1 MNTRSDLTANSLR
14 HKLSEKEMTEDDFR
28 DIISTRDLSIKTLHA
43 QLSERDND
51 INKQHALK
59 LVRVKSHMDLRAK
72 LQQSLDQNTAL
83 KMKYAESLSRRNGL
97 EEDLDESKKC
107 LNRLQ
112 TFINRKGLMAT
123 TIEYLPNEVLE
134 MIANNLD
141 PKDLAPCRLVS
152 KSMSEAANNRFAKV
166 FFSRRFH
173 VASSYSV
180 KALVDI
186 TADPFFGKHVT
197 AVIMDGVRMTK
208 HRSRGGPT
216 LWMDPYNEEEG
227 MYYTTPALRD
237 ASEEES
243 ASILDIAF
251 VRSGQCQNLLQKVFE
266 NIKGHGNSVEVGVG
280 DCKYDNRVRSFGRK
294 ALLNRKV
301 LYTYFMAE
309 TLALTLAAAEAANCS
324 IHKLHV
330 DIQGEAGQD
339 YPQKSVRLEKVVS
352 EFLMQNTSSPNK
364 LTISAITYDSDYPWM
379 EEDNTQSLIKYDG
392 DEGLLEVK
400 NTRLGSEETS
410 LYGHIRLVE
419 NITHLYLPRMSIIEL
434 RVQNSDVHSFPNF
447 ITDVL
452 GNSIKTLTDIRLEGV
467 TLWDSP
473 RSWKPIMQ
481 SLASMPSLQ
490 KCLLHELQTALEI
503 NEDDWYSISFPRD
516 EEACLL
522 EGENMRDNLQ
532 EIGRAS
538 AQGTEDLLKDAQ
550 EQSIDLLEQKVLLMR
565 FNHIAYASGIKIVVP
580 NIQTQG
586 SEV

>member
-14 HKLSEKEMTEDDFR
+14 HKLSEKEMTEDDLR
-28 DIISTRDLSIKTLHA
+28 DIISARDLSIKTVHA

-59 LVRVKSHMDLRAK
+59 LIRVKSHMDLRAK

-123 TIEYLPNEVLE
+123 AIKDLPSEVLE

-141 PKDLAPCRLVS
+141 LKDLAPCRLVS

-186 TADPFFGKHVT
+186 TAHPFFGKHVT

-216 LWMDPYNEEEG
+216 LWTDPYDEEEEI
-227 MYYTTPALRD
+227 RD
-237 ASEEES
+237 DSEEES
-243 ASILDIAF
+243 ASILDNAF

-324 IHKLHV
+324 IHKLHI
-330 DIQGEAGQD
+330 DIQGEAGED
-339 YPQKSVRLEKVVS
+339 YRQKSVRLEKVVS

-364 LTISAITYDSDYPWM
+364 FTISVITDVTDWPWH
-379 EEDNTQSLIKYDG
+379 EQGTKQCLIKYDG
-392 DEGLLEVK
+392 DEGLLEVM
-400 NTRLGSEETS
+400 NNRFGSQHSLCGHAYLVPNITRLC
-410 LYGHIRLVE
+410 
-419 NITHLYLPRMSIIEL
+419 LPKMTIARL
-434 RVQNSDVHSFPNF
+434 RVQDSDIHSSSYF

-452 GNSIKTLTDIRLEGV
+452 GNFIKTLTDIRLEGV
-467 TLWDSP
+467 TLRDSP
-473 RSWKPIMQ
+473 RSWKLIME

-490 KCLLHELQTALEI
+490 KCLLHGLLTGVAI
-503 NEDDWYSISFPRD
+503 NRKCWQLISFPED

-538 AQGTEDLLKDAQ
+538 AQGTEDLIKDIQ
-550 EQSIDLLEQKVLLMR
+550 EQSIDLLKQKVLLVR
-565 FNHIAYASGIKIVVP
+565 FNHVEYAGVIKIVVP
-580 NIQTQG
+580 NIQAQG

>member
-14 HKLSEKEMTEDDFR
+14 HKLSEKEMTEDDLR
-28 DIISTRDLSIKTLHA
+28 DIISARDLSIKTLHA

-97 EEDLDESKKC
+97 EEDLDESKKY
-107 LNRLQ
+107 LNRLR

-152 KSMSEAANNRFAKV
+152 KSMSEAANNCFAKV

-186 TADPFFGKHVT
+186 TAHPFFGKHVT

-208 HRSRGGPT
+208 HRSRAGPI
-216 LWMDPYNEEEG
+216 LWMDPYDEEEE
-227 MYYTTPALRD
+227 MYNTTPALRD
-237 ASEEES
+237 DSEEES
-243 ASILDIAF
+243 DSFLDNAF
-251 VRSGQCQNLLQKVFE
+251 ARSGQCQSLLQKVFE
-266 NIKGHGNSVEVGVG
+266 NTKGHSNSVEVGVG
-280 DCKYDNRVRSFGRK
+280 DCKYDNGARSFGRK
-294 ALLNRKV
+294 ALLNHKV

-309 TLALTLAAAEAANCS
+309 TLGLTLTAAEAAKCP

-330 DIQGEAGQD
+330 DIQAEARQD
-339 YPQKSVRLEKVVS
+339 YHQKSVRLEKVVS
-352 EFLMQNTSSPNK
+352 EFHMQNTSSPNK
-364 LTISAITYDSDYPWM
+364 FTISVITDDSAWSWN
-379 EEDNTQSLIKYDG
+379 EEDTKQCLIKYDG

-400 NTRLGSEETS
+400 NNRFGRERHS
-410 LYGHIRLVE
+410 LSGHTHLVE
-419 NITHLYLPRMSIIEL
+419 NITRLYLPKMAIARL
-434 RVQNSDVHSFPNF
+434 RVQDSDVQSSPYF

-452 GNSIKTLTDIRLEGV
+452 GSSIKTLTDIRLEGV
-467 TLWDSP
+467 TLRDSS
-473 RSWKPIMQ
+473 RSWKFIME

-490 KCLLHELQTALEI
+490 KCLLHGLLTGVII
-503 NEDDWYSISFPRD
+503 NENYWQLISFPED

-522 EGENMRDNLQ
+522 EGANISDNLQ

-538 AQGTEDLLKDAQ
+538 AQGKEDLLKDIQ
-550 EQSIDLLEQKVLLMR
+550 EQSVDLLDQELLLMR
-565 FNHIAYASGIKIVVP
+565 FNHAYASGIKIVVP

>member
-1 MNTRSDLTANSLR
+1 MVVLEEAKDVISASDN
-14 HKLSEKEMTEDDFR
+14 
-28 DIISTRDLSIKTLHA
+28 
-43 QLSERDND
+43 N

-72 LQQSLDQNTAL
+72 LQQSLHQNTAL
-83 KMKYAESLSRRNGL
+83 KMKYAESLTRRNGL
-97 EEDLDESKKC
+97 EEDLDESKKS
-107 LNRLQ
+107 LRGLQ

-123 TIEYLPNEVLE
+123 TIKDLPSEVLE

-141 PKDLAPCRLVS
+141 HKDLAPCRLAS
-152 KSMSEAANNRFAKV
+152 KSLSEAANNRFAKV

-180 KALVDI
+180 EALVDI
-186 TADPFFGKHVT
+186 TAHPFFGKHVT

-208 HRSRGGPT
+208 HRSRDCPT
-216 LWMDPYNEEEG
+216 LWMNALDEEEEA
-227 MYYTTPALRD
+227 YKTAPTLRD
-237 ASEEES
+237 DSEEES
-243 ASILDIAF
+243 TSFLDNAF
-251 VRSGQCQNLLQKVFE
+251 VRSGQCQSLLQRVFE
-266 NIKGHGNSVEVGVG
+266 NINGHGNSVEVGVG
-280 DCKYDNRVRSFGRK
+280 DCTYDNRVRSFGRK
-294 ALLNRKV
+294 ALLNGKV

-309 TLALTLAAAEAANCS
+309 TLRFTLAAAEAANCS

-330 DIQGEAGQD
+330 DIQGEAGRD

-352 EFLMQNTSSPNK
+352 EFLIQNTSSPNK
-364 LTISAITYDSDYPWM
+364 FTISAVTYNSDYPWM
-379 EEDNTQSLIKYDG
+379 EEDDTQSLVNYDG
-392 DEGLLEVK
+392 DEGLLELK
-400 NTRLGSEETS
+400 NTRLGSEKDS

-434 RVQNSDVHSFPNF
+434 RVKNSDVHSLPYF
-447 ITDVL
+447 ITDIL
-452 GNSIKTLTDIRLEGV
+452 GNGNSIKTLTDIRLEGV
-467 TLWDSP
+467 TLRDSP
-473 RSWKPIMQ
+473 RSWIPIMQ

-490 KCLLHELQTALEI
+490 KCLLHKLQTVVEI

-532 EIGRAS
+532 EIGRAL
-538 AQGTEDLLKDAQ
+538 AQGTEDLLKDTQ
-550 EQSIDLLEQKVLLMR
+550 EQSIDLLGQKVLLMR
-565 FNHIAYASGIKIVVP
+565 FKHIACADGIKIVVP

>member
-1 MNTRSDLTANSLR
+1 
-14 HKLSEKEMTEDDFR
+14 MTEDDLR
-28 DIISTRDLSIKTLHA
+28 DIISARDLSVKTLHA

-123 TIEYLPNEVLE
+123 TIKDLPSEVLE
-134 MIANNLD
+134 MITNNLN

-180 KALVDI
+180 KAVVDI
-186 TADPFFGKHVT
+186 TAHPFFGKHVT

-208 HRSRGGPT
+208 YRTRSRSI
-216 LWMDPYNEEEG
+216 LWVDRFDEEEEVSNTYPPPFG
-227 MYYTTPALRD
+227 D
-237 ASEEES
+237 SEEKS
-243 ASILDIAF
+243 ANFLDNAF
-251 VRSGQCQNLLQKVFE
+251 TRSGQCQSLLQRVFE

-294 ALLNRKV
+294 ALFNRKV

-309 TLALTLAAAEAANCS
+309 TLALTLAAAEAAKCR
-324 IHKLHV
+324 IHRLHV
-330 DIQGEAGQD
+330 DIKGEAGQD
-339 YPQKSVRLEKVVS
+339 YPQESVHLDRVLS
-352 EFLMQNTSSPNK
+352 EFLIQNTSSPNK
-364 LTISAITYDSDYPWM
+364 FTISVITSDLEFSWM
-379 EEDNTQSLIKYDG
+379 EDHDEQYVIKYDG
-392 DEGLLEVK
+392 DESLLEVK
-400 NTRLGSEETS
+400 NITFSAEKHTVFR
-410 LYGHIRLVE
+410 HIGLVD
-419 NITHLYLPRMSIIEL
+419 NITRLYLPKMSLVEL
-434 RVQNSDVHSFPNF
+434 RLKDSNIGRSPYF

-452 GNSIKTLTDIRLEGV
+452 GNSIKTLTDIRFEGI
-467 TLWDSP
+467 TLWNSP

-481 SLASMPSLQ
+481 SLASLPSLK
-490 KCLLHELQTALEI
+490 KCLLHDLQTVVVTNRDHL
-503 NEDDWYSISFPRD
+503 YSISFPRD

-550 EQSIDLLEQKVLLMR
+550 EKSIDLLEQKVLHVR
-565 FNHIAYASGIKIVVP
+565 FNHISYASGIKIVVP

>member
-1 MNTRSDLTANSLR
+1 MNTRSDSTANSLR
-14 HKLSEKEMTEDDFR
+14 HKLSEKEMTEDDLR
-28 DIISTRDLSIKTLHA
+28 DIISARDLSIKTLHA

-97 EEDLDESKKC
+97 EEDLIESKKS

-112 TFINRKGLMAT
+112 TFINRKGLTVAT
-123 TIEYLPNEVLE
+123 AIKDLPSEVLE

-141 PKDLAPCRLVS
+141 LKDLAPCRLVS

-186 TADPFFGKHVT
+186 TAHPFFGKHVT

-216 LWMDPYNEEEG
+216 LWTDPYDEEEE
-227 MYYTTPALRD
+227 M
-237 ASEEES
+237 
-243 ASILDIAF
+243 
-251 VRSGQCQNLLQKVFE
+251 KVFE

-330 DIQGEAGQD
+330 DIQGEAGED
-339 YPQKSVRLEKVVS
+339 YRQKSGTK
-352 EFLMQNTSSPNK
+352 QC
-364 LTISAITYDSDYPWM
+364 
-379 EEDNTQSLIKYDG
+379 LIKYDG
-392 DEGLLEVK
+392 DEGLLEVM
-400 NTRLGSEETS
+400 NNRFGSQHSLCGHAYLVPNITRLC
-410 LYGHIRLVE
+410 
-419 NITHLYLPRMSIIEL
+419 LPKMTVARL
-434 RVQNSDVHSFPNF
+434 RVQDSDIHSSSYF

-452 GNSIKTLTDIRLEGV
+452 GNFIKTLTDIRLEGV
-467 TLWDSP
+467 TLRDSP
-473 RSWKPIMQ
+473 RSWKPIME

-490 KCLLHELQTALEI
+490 KCLLHGLLTGVAI
-503 NEDDWYSISFPRD
+503 NRKCWQLISFPED

-538 AQGTEDLLKDAQ
+538 AQGTEDLIKDTQ
-550 EQSIDLLEQKVLLMR
+550 EQSIDLLKQKVLLVR
-565 FNHIAYASGIKIVVP
+565 FNHVEYAGVIKIVVP

-586 SEV
+586 SEI